1 MLLPTGNTKLCRWS
15 RGKGLLLP
23 HAEIA
28 ATAGCCEGSARP
40 LPQLGQQPQ
49 LLGRR
54 GVEEH
59 PPVRFA
65 CGGLRVDPAA
75 DLARLRVTGL
85 LQRVREGTE
94 RVLRVREGTERV
106 LRAVE
111 DRSG

>member
-1 MLLPTGNTKLCRWS
+1 MTRRNENRTNDPLSRRG
-15 RGKGLLLP
+15 RGKGLLLF

-28 ATAGCCEGSARP
+28 APVGCSEGSARP

-59 PPVRFA
+59 PPVRLA
-65 CGGLRVDPAA
+65 CGVLHVDPAA
-75 DLARLRVTGL
+75 DLGRLRVTGL

-94 RVLRVREGTERV
+94 RVM
-106 LRAVE
+106 RAVE